1 MKFATIK
8 LKLDMKAF
16 FDSDFHF
23 NWSIVIWLSW
33 DIRNDKFLFL
43 SNPVVISI
51 DDNVDIVS
59 QSNHNSII
67 AFELLFY
74 TIELKIIGDIVCQST
89 WWLKISNDLQERR
102 VLVFII
108 QIFNDT
114 NEFNSYTEMVDS
126 LVFVKGYLNL
136 TFDIFSILNFSE
148 KNGDDENYPYITYA
162 IDWCFILIS
171 RFVLD
176 SAILPILYL
185 LQFDLYFTWGWKT
198 K

>member
-59 QSNHNSII
+59 KSNHNSII

-114 NEFNSYTEMVDS
+114 NKFNSYTEMVDS

-136 TFDIFSILNFSE
+136 TFDIFSILYFSE
-148 KNGDDENYPYITYA
+148 KNGDDENYP
-162 IDWCFILIS
+162 
-171 RFVLD
+171 
-176 SAILPILYL
+176 
-185 LQFDLYFTWGWKT
+185 
-198 K
+198 